1 MRRVSPSVPIVEVPA
16 ARVSQEDVR
25 RQFADIDP
33 SIAVDAA
40 AIIAETTLTDRQQA
54 ILDFERRWWR
64 QAGAKEQA
72 IRDHFDLSPTR
83 YYQALNEVLDL
94 PQAQSYDPMLVHRL
108 QRLRTGSARAR
119 RLS

>member
-1 MRRVSPSVPIVEVPA
+1 VRAFSPRVATVDAPA
-16 ARVSQEDVR
+16 HVFHDEAD
-25 RQFADIDP
+25 RQFAGIDP
-33 SIAVDAA
+33 SIAADAA
-40 AIIAETTLTDRQQA
+40 AIIAESTLSEDHQA

-72 IRDHFDLSPTR
+72 IRDAFEMSPTR
-83 YYQALNEVLDL
+83 YYQTLNALLDL

-108 QRLRTGSARAR
+108 QRLRSSVPRAR